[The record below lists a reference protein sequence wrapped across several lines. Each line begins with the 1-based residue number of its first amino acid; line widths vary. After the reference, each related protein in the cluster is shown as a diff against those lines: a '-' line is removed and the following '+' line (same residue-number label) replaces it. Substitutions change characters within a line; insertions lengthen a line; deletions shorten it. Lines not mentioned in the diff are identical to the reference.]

1 MDNFVDF
8 TSQKAEP
15 EVVICHNNDDV
26 ELALDP
32 FADNGEPFPIKV
44 EYVEP
49 QFQEF
54 DVNEVHLVQLNIKP
68 DRSAESDHENDFDFG
83 NNDLADSDSDE
94 NFSPFISSEQLEP
107 NSTSSS
113 AVDFEDEIKN
123 IEDINHNPNVQCEN
137 LEFEAPK
144 VKVEQINEVK
154 ATKTVKNT
162 GLKLKKGKKGRPK
175 SEESH
180 ECEHCGKEYQFASLL
195 KVHVRT
201 HLVNKGY
208 NCPVEGCQKSF
219 ARADHYKQHI
229 NNVHKGEIID
239 GVIRKPTFEQKCEI
253 CGKIFYHSGNLRKH
267 LTLHSGERPFSCDEC
282 GRTFA
287 LSQHLKSHLKL
298 IHSDEKNFQCS
309 ICGRLFK
316 TSGNYKK
323 HMKVHSGER
332 PFKCYCGKAFGQS
345 SNYHAHMR
353 VHLNDRPFKC
363 DQCDKSFVQS
373 INLTLHKR
381 VHTGGNHFFEAF
393 YLKICCFSCSIF
405 VVFITFPQKNH
416 SNAKYVK
423 GLFVENLNVYPIKK
437 CIMESN
443 HSTVANAHANSLIK
457 HI

>member
-1 MDNFVDF
+1 MDEFVEF

-54 DVNEVHLVQLNIKP
+54 DANEVQLVHLNIKP
-68 DRSAESDHENDFDFG
+68 DKSAESDQEDDFDYG
-83 NNDLADSDSDE
+83 NNDPADSDCDDH
-94 NFSPFISSEQLEP
+94 FSTFISSEQLKP
-107 NSTSSS
+107 NSINSS
-113 AVDFEDEIKN
+113 APDFEVALKN
-123 IEDINHNPNVQCEN
+123 IEDIKFNPDVQCEN
-137 LEFEAPK
+137 VELEASSE
-144 VKVEQINEVK
+144 VKVEQIDKVK
-154 ATKTVKNT
+154 VTNKVKNT
-162 GLKLKKGKKGRPK
+162 GLKLKSGKKGRPK
-175 SEESH
+175 SEGSH
-180 ECEHCGKEYQFASLL
+180 ECQYCGKEYQFASLL

-208 NCPVEGCQKSF
+208 NCPVESCQKSF

-229 NNVHKGEIID
+229 NNVHKGEIVD
-239 GVIRKPTFEQKCEI
+239 GVMRKPTFEQKCEI
-253 CGKIFYHSGNLRKH
+253 CSKMFYHSGNLRKH
-267 LTLHSGERPFSCDEC
+267 MTLHSGERPFSCDEC

-381 VHTGGNHFFEAF
+381 VHTGGSHFFASIYEKNKF
-393 YLKICCFSCSIF
+393 FFKQICEIDVYFSYF
-405 VVFITFPQKNH
+405 
-416 SNAKYVK
+416 
-423 GLFVENLNVYPIKK
+423 
-437 CIMESN
+437 
-443 HSTVANAHANSLIK
+443 
-457 HI
+457 